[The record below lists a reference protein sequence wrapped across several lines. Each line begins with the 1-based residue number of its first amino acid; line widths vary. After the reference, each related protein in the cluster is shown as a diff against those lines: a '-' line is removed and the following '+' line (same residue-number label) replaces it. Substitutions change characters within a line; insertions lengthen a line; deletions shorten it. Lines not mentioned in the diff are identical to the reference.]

1 VKGETARMLVLPNP
15 CVGDLG
21 GYSGFYASDFGNVLD
36 VCGEKEILIGVYGI
50 ANPTNPLISSLLLLS
65 LYLRIE

>member
-1 VKGETARMLVLPNP
+1 M
-15 CVGDLG
+15 CWDLG